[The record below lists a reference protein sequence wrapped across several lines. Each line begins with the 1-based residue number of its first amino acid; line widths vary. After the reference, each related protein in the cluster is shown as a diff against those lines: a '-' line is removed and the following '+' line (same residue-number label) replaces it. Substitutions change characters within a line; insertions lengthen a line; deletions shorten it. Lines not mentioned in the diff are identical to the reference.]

1 MTDPNDMEDQQE
13 GEMLPPELYEDWF
26 AFCTE
31 CKRLGQLHSPMID
44 GAIKLGYDLAW
55 QQLKPYMMAALPYYE
70 AGLTNTTDAVEL
82 KGLAAYQEMA
92 NYGS

>member
-1 MTDPNDMEDQQE
+1 MTDPNDMEDPQA
-13 GEMLPPELYEDWF
+13 GEILPPELYEDWF

-55 QQLKPYMMAALPYYE
+55 QQLKPYMMAALPHYE
-70 AGLTNTTDAVEL
+70 AGLINTTDTGKLA
-82 KGLAAYQEMA
+82 GLSAYKEIT
-92 NYGS
+92 NYGN